1 MTLGSVLE
9 TQRWTRREEKSMK
22 AVVTLILLCML
33 WVTRAEDKKVMCSL
47 RIGGNRKRYTKDGDV
62 ILGGVFQLFQFTYG
76 KPVCQTRP
84 ISQLCHV
91 ASPRFLRH
99 FLAVDFAVEEINK
112 NLNILPNISLGY
124 DIFDSCF
131 YEVTAV
137 EGALQILSGG
147 TTLYPNYD
155 CRKNNKVVAFIG
167 HLLSSSSQVIA
178 NLLNIYGYSQVSYG
192 ATDPI
197 FRDRMRFPFLFRT
210 VPNKQVKNRVLV
222 KLLKHYGWTWVGI
235 VYSADDSNQKAAEEL
250 IPLILKSD
258 GCVAFTVKIYQE
270 DSEAFEEALRVIQN
284 SSANIIIVFSPLEHL
299 LLMVGHLQRHDLLF
313 GKVWILPNFP
323 IVEHLALK
331 KYLIVFNGSLIISP
345 YRGDIPNFKEFLYN
359 ANPYKYPNRLMRLL
373 WYYTFNC
380 EIQTPDNKYL
390 PSQLCK
396 GNFSLRTVPVWKYD
410 VDNFRLTYSVYIAV
424 YALAHALHSM
434 NLYHL
439 QKKAAPVF
447 HYPGKLDSREE
458 HQEHVRQ
465 VLQVLHP
472 FEVLQIQF
480 LGHTVC
486 ANGFQMDPVKSSVPE
501 VERYSSCLIKVWR
514 EVEKDSLI
522 TCDRNKTTWNCK
534 CRRAS
539 AFKLAH
545 FLRHVSFETNSGD
558 KIYFNEHGE
567 TPGRLEIQNW
577 LIFPNE
583 ATESVNVGRYLSE
596 QLSLND
602 SSIQWPSN
610 SSTIPRSVC
619 TVSCPSGFRKSG
631 REGKPICCY
640 NCVPC
645 SAGEISNTTD
655 MDGCITCHEDE
666 WPNIQKDE
674 CVPKIV
680 TFLSFSDPIGITLTT
695 SSAVCFTISVAALGI
710 FTVYRDTPIVKA
722 SNRDLSYILL
732 LSLMISFLC
741 TLMFIGRPSALSCI
755 SRQVTFCI
763 VFTVSVSS
771 TLAKNIAVFMA
782 FKSTRPESKLWP
794 KFLFPKFIILL
805 CCLNQVT
812 ICSVWLSRWPPFPE
826 LDRHTELGKIILQC
840 NEGSSL
846 AFYMALGYI
855 GLLAFFSFVLAFC
868 IRKLPDRYNE
878 AHHITFSMLV
888 FSAVWITFIPVYL
901 TTKGKY
907 LVAVEMFAILTSS
920 FGLLVCIFFPKCYTI
935 ILKPERNIRNKIHV
949 RSGKTTES
957 ADSPEEVMDTS
968 KHVVN

>member
-1 MTLGSVLE
+1 MH
-9 TQRWTRREEKSMK
+9 RRKKPMK
-22 AVVTLILLCML
+22 AVFTLTLLCMF
-33 WVTRAEDKKVMCSL
+33 WVERAGSKKGTCSL
-47 RIGGNRKRYTKDGDV
+47 SISGNMKRYMKDGDL
-62 ILGGVFQLFQFTYG
+62 ILGGVFQLFQFSYG
-76 KPVCQTRP
+76 TIELQMVP
-84 ISQLCHV
+84 ISKQCHI

-99 FLAVDFAVEEINK
+99 FLAVDFAIEEINK
-112 NLNILPNISLGY
+112 NINILPNISLGY

-131 YEVTAV
+131 YEETAV
-137 EGALQILSGG
+137 EGAMKVLSGG

-178 NLLNIYGYSQVSYG
+178 NLFNIYGYSQVSYG

-197 FRDRMRFPFLFRT
+197 FRDRMRFPFFFRT

-270 DSEAFEEALRVIQN
+270 GSEIFEKALGVIQN

-299 LLMVGHLQRHDLLF
+299 LSMVGHLHRHDLLSE
-313 GKVWILPNFP
+313 KIWILSHFP
-323 IVEHLALK
+323 SIQYLPIK
-331 KYLIVFNGSLIISP
+331 KYMIIFNDSLIISP
-345 YRGDIPNFKEFLYN
+345 YREDIPNFKEFLYN
-359 ANPYKYPNRLMRLL
+359 ANPYKYPNRLLTHL
-373 WYYTFNC
+373 WTQTFNC
-380 EIQTPDNKYL
+380 YVPSPTKLYL
-390 PSQLCK
+390 ASELCK
-396 GNFSLRTVPVWKYD
+396 SNLSLRTVPLWEYD
-410 VDNFRLTYSVYIAV
+410 VDNFRLTYSVYIAI
-424 YALAHALHSM
+424 YAVAHALHSM
-434 NLYHL
+434 NLYHR
-439 QKKAAPVF
+439 QKETTF
-447 HYPGKLDSREE
+447 IYRYPGKDSSSNLVSSKSTGPLDGE
-458 HQEHVRQ
+458 
-465 VLQVLHP
+465 
-472 FEVLQIQF
+472 QIPD
-480 LGHTVC
+480 
-486 ANGFQMDPVKSSVPE
+486 NIND
-501 VERYSSCLIKVWR
+501 RYSRLIRR
-514 EVEKDSLI
+514 EYFWISKLGTLIPKDLNVCVE
-522 TCDRNKTTWNCK
+522 N
-534 CRRAS
+534 
-539 AFKLAH
+539 LAH

-567 TPGRLEIQNW
+567 TPGRLDVLNW

-583 ATESVNVGRYLSE
+583 ATEIVNVGGYLSE

-602 SSIQWPSN
+602 SSIQWPSSYN
-610 SSTIPRSVC
+610 SSIPRSVC
-619 TVSCPSGFRKSG
+619 TKSCPPGFRKSG
-631 REGKPICCY
+631 REGEPICCY
-640 NCVPC
+640 DCVSC
-645 SAGEISNTTD
+645 SAGEISNITD
-655 MDGCITCHEDE
+655 IENCIFCHENE
-666 WPNIQKDE
+666 WPNLRRDK
-674 CVPKIV
+674 CVPKMV

-695 SSAVCFTISVAALGI
+695 SSAVCFTISVVVLGI
-710 FTVYRDTPIVKA
+710 FTAYRDTPIVKA

-782 FKSTRPESKLWP
+782 FTSTRPESKLWP
-794 KFLFPKFIILL
+794 KFPFLKFIILF

-888 FSAVWITFIPVYL
+888 FCAVWITFIPVYL

-907 LVAVEMFAILTSS
+907 LVAVELFAILTSS
-920 FGLLVCIFFPKCYTI
+920 FGLLVCIFIPKCYTI
-935 ILKPERNIRNKIHV
+935 ILKPERNIREKIHV
-949 RSGKTTES
+949 RS
-957 ADSPEEVMDTS
+957 D
-968 KHVVN
+968 